1 MRRFSNQERRSRIGV
16 RHRLAKPAQTVEE
29 VATSLVGLHS
39 SDPATIYLSCR
50 SRLAD
55 FHLAQ
60 LEEALYER
68 RTLVRHLGMR
78 RTLFVVPVDIAALMD
93 AACTRLLAPPQRR
106 RLTGYLESQGVTGD
120 GERWLAAVEADTMSA
135 LHRLGPATAR
145 ELSAEVPAL
154 TTKLK
159 FGGDKS
165 WAGVVGVSTRVL
177 FLLATSGKIVRTKP
191 LGTWLSSQYRWA
203 ALSAWL
209 PDGFEEF
216 DTARAQAK
224 LVKMWLASYG
234 PGTLLDISWWTGW
247 GKRLTRQ
254 TIDACGAVTVSL
266 EGQEGFALAED
277 LEAMPEGD
285 SWAAFLPSLD
295 STTMGW
301 KERSWYLGDHQPVL
315 FDRNG
320 NGGPTIWLDGRV
332 VGGWSQGSNGAI
344 RYRLLDDVGRYAS
357 ARIAE
362 QAGAL
367 ESWFGDTRLTPRF
380 RTPLEKELT
389 AE

>member
-1 MRRFSNQERRSRIGV
+1 MRQFSNQERRRRLGI
-16 RHRLAKPAQTVEE
+16 RHHLADPAQTVEE

-39 SDPATIYLSCR
+39 SDPATIYLSSR

-55 FHLAQ
+55 FHMAQ
-60 LEEALYER
+60 LEEALYGR

-78 RTLFVVPVDIAALMD
+78 RTLFVVPIDVAALMD

-120 GERWLAAVEADTMSA
+120 GEKWLAAVEADTMAA
-135 LHRLGPATAR
+135 LRRLGPATAR

-203 ALSAWL
+203 AISDWI

-216 DTARAQAK
+216 DTAAAQAE
-224 LVKMWLASYG
+224 LVKLWLASYG
-234 PGTLLDISWWTGW
+234 PGTLLDLSWWTGW
-247 GKRLTRQ
+247 GKRVTRQ
-254 TIDACGAVTVSL
+254 AIDSCGAVAVDL
-266 EGQEGFALAED
+266 EGQEGFALADD
-277 LEAMPEGD
+277 LEAVPEVD
-285 SWAAFLPSLD
+285 NWAAFLPSLD

-301 KERSWYLGDHQPVL
+301 KERSWYLGDHQSVL

-320 NGGPTIWLDGRV
+320 NAGPTIWLDGRV
-332 VGGWSQGSNGAI
+332 VGGWSQGSNGSI
-344 RYRLLDDVGRYAS
+344 RYRLLEDVGRYAS

-362 QAGAL
+362 QSGEL
-367 ESWFGDTRLTPRF
+367 EGWFGDTRLTPRF